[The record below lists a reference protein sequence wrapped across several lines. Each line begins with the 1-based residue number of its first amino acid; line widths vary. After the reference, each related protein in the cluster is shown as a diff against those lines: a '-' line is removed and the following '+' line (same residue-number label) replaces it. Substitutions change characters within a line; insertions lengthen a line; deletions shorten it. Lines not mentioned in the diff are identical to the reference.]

1 MWRSGKNLFLAH
13 WSICVSFAQ
22 VKSHIHTYLKNL
34 EENLL
39 DIEDRTELYLL
50 FVNCFQ
56 VKTDRLSFP
65 FSAPC
70 ITIFTWVVYICIL
83 SSCNLTEVNCFT

>member
-1 MWRSGKNLFLAH
+1 M
-13 WSICVSFAQ
+13 CVSFAQ

-65 FSAPC
+65 FSALC
-70 ITIFTWVVYICIL
+70 NFHLGCLYLYIK
-83 SSCNLTEVNCFT
+83 FM

>member
-22 VKSHIHTYLKNL
+22 VKSHIHTYLKKL

-56 VKTDRLSFP
+56 VKQTDSPSPLVLFALQFSPRLF
-65 FSAPC
+65 
-70 ITIFTWVVYICIL
+70 IFVY
-83 SSCNLTEVNCFT
+83 